1 MQQTLLGAAL
11 KRQRYAKA
19 DTAPAPRTLPS
30 FWSHC
35 SPTAEYEMLRAVLGG
50 KAMLSWKT
58 RDKGLDLGR
67 NWDKMLWL
75 GDDSW
80 AEPWGKR
87 RPVVETRTERG
98 IHGPRPYDKRKQ
110 SLPKTLQE
118 THVIQV
124 QRARGEGLKT
134 WRSMLGTWPVMV
146 RTAVR
151 ELYLQF
157 TSWVPCHLGS
167 CPSIATRRNQSITD

>member
-1 MQQTLLGAAL
+1 MEAEEHREQELKTPQFPTSFVQQTLLGAAL

-67 NWDKMLWL
+67 NWDKML
-75 GDDSW
+75 
-80 AEPWGKR
+80 
-87 RPVVETRTERG
+87 
-98 IHGPRPYDKRKQ
+98 
-110 SLPKTLQE
+110 
-118 THVIQV
+118 
-124 QRARGEGLKT
+124 
-134 WRSMLGTWPVMV
+134 
-146 RTAVR
+146 
-151 ELYLQF
+151 
-157 TSWVPCHLGS
+157 
-167 CPSIATRRNQSITD
+167 